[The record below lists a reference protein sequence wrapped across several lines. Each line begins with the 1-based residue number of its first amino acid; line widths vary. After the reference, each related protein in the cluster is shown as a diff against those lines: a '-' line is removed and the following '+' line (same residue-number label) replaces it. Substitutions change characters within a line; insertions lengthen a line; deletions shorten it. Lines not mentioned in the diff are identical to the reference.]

1 MKSFNTINQLKLGDN
16 NNTSNKRIQ
25 FNNSSCC
32 QRIKNDIMSV
42 FLKEFFI

>member
-1 MKSFNTINQLKLGDN
+1 MKSFNTINQLKFGDN
-16 NNTSNKRIQ
+16 NSNKRIQ

-32 QRIKNDIMSV
+32 QCIKNDIVSV